1 MYTIYTATAVS
12 NYNKRNRH
20 VFGQKKR
27 KVVYTSTTI
36 AWQATSKRI
45 KRRWL
50 TTQYDPTNVKLMSP
64 HYPTDDKLSS
74 WQRPTGSLV
83 DAKWQVIFHLFHRS
97 EQRLPKNGRRSRCYR
112 AREMTQV
119 SSFDCAGMDGMEKW
133 FGRWQFFLLD
143 VWTWLCWP
151 GEIWSVSLDTV
162 AKAGAKLLSVS
173 RAVECRDFA
182 IDGIASGVTK

>member
-1 MYTIYTATAVS
+1 MYFIYTATAGS

-20 VFGQKKR
+20 VVGQKER

-83 DAKWQVIFHLFHRS
+83 DAKWQVIFHLFLTANNPYQRMGDEAFPI
-97 EQRLPKNGRRSRCYR
+97 EQERWRKRRLLTAQAWMAWKSGLKGGS
-112 AREMTQV
+112 
-119 SSFDCAGMDGMEKW
+119 
-133 FGRWQFFLLD
+133 FLLG
-143 VWTWLCWP
+143 VWTWLC
-151 GEIWSVSLDTV
+151 
-162 AKAGAKLLSVS
+162 
-173 RAVECRDFA
+173 
-182 IDGIASGVTK
+182 